1 MMDKKMLNS
10 NLPMIN
16 TGSEHGQSK
25 FAGLHLLVRA
35 VKKFSPIGK
44 AALVVAA
51 IIVMMGIFAEHLSLF
66 SNNLPSGYALE
77 APGKSHWLGTD
88 DLGIDLWAQIC
99 YGARVSLMVGWGT
112 ALLAGVGGSLI
123 GVVSGYAGGTVDKV
137 IMRLTDLIIVLP
149 ELPMM
154 IVLGAFF
161 GPSLKNVI
169 LVLALFSWTEPARI
183 VRSKILSIKQEHYVR
198 AAKSY
203 GAGVWHLIRVHF
215 LPSLLPLV
223 LVSMIRLMGRAIVAE
238 AGLAFLGLG
247 DPLSKSW
254 GLILN
259 HAINFKGIYFTE
271 FWKWWVVSPITAIS
285 LMVVSIAFIG
295 RELEKLVNSKM

>member
-1 MMDKKMLNS
+1 MINS
-10 NLPMIN
+10 NLNKKNHIA
-16 TGSEHGQSK
+16 GRGQIR
-25 FAGLHLLVRA
+25 FVRLHILMSA
-35 VKKFSPIGK
+35 VKRFSPIGK
-44 AALVVAA
+44 IAFVIAT
-51 IIVMMGIFAEHLSLF
+51 IIVMVGLLSESL
-66 SNNLPSGYALE
+66 SIHPNNLPSGYALE
-77 APGKSHWLGTD
+77 APGRSHWLGTD

-99 YGARVSLMVGWGT
+99 YGAKVSLMVGWGT
-112 ALLAGVGGSLI
+112 ALLAGLGGSLI
-123 GVVSGYAGGTVDKV
+123 GVISGYVGGFVDKV
-137 IMRLTDLIIVLP
+137 IMRITDLIIVLP

-183 VRSKILSIKQEHYVR
+183 VRSRILSVKQEHYVI

-203 GAGVWHLIRVHF
+203 GAGLWHLIKMHF
-215 LPSLLPLV
+215 LPSVLPLIM
-223 LVSMIRLMGRAIVAE
+223 VSMIRLIGRAIVAE

-259 HAINFKGIYFTE
+259 HALNFKGIYFTE
-271 FWKWWVVSPITAIS
+271 FWKWWVVSPITAIT
-285 LMVVSIAFIG
+285 LIVVSIAFIS
-295 RELEKLVNSKM
+295 RELEKLFNSKM